1 MKKVLEDNDWSIRY
15 STKPGKHNQD
25 YWLSRLPEYLAFY
38 GDATR

>member
-25 YWLSRLPEYLAFY
+25 YWLSRLSDYLAFY